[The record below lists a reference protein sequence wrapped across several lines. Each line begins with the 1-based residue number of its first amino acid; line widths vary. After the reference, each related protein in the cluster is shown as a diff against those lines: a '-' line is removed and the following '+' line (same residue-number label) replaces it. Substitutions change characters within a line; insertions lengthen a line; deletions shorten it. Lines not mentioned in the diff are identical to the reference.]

1 MSNTSQLKIA
11 VSEIQTQPQHHL
23 PKLPSH
29 ESYQFH
35 SMIKPSGS
43 QCNIDCQYCFYLHKE
58 QLLDQPSNP
67 RMSDTLLEQ
76 HIRQYIDAQ
85 TGSEVVFSW
94 QGGEPMLMGLDFYK
108 QVVKLQNKYKKPE
121 QAIYNDLQTNGL
133 LIDEKWCQFLKE
145 QQFLVGL
152 SIDGSAKFHNEYRRT
167 NNDKPTHHLVM
178 RAIALLH
185 QYGIPFNALCVVNAY
200 NSQYPLEVYRFLRD
214 EVSPKMIQF
223 SACVEPLD
231 FKTSAPDY
239 LNDKTT
245 SQTTDKVTHWSV
257 TSQGWGK
264 FLATVWDEWLAYDY
278 GEVFVDQFENTVSQI
293 FGYGA
298 QKCTTA
304 QICGKAL
311 AIEHNGDV
319 YSCDHF
325 VYPEFKL
332 GNINDTHEGD
342 LAFSKKQEQFAFAKY
357 QKLTTYCQKCP
368 YLQLCWGECPKNRF
382 TSTPDGE
389 QGLNYL
395 CQGLKIFYQKVVA
408 DYPVLSGR
416 LQ

>member
-1 MSNTSQLKIA
+1 MSNHNQSRIA
-11 VSEIQTQPQHHL
+11 VSEVQTQPQHHL
-23 PKLPSH
+23 PKLPNN

-58 QLLDQPSNP
+58 QLLEQPKMP
-67 RMSDTLLEQ
+67 RMSDDVLEQ

-108 QVVKLQNKYKKPE
+108 RVVTLQNKYKKPD

-133 LIDEKWCQFLKE
+133 LIDEKWCAFLKKHR
-145 QQFLVGL
+145 FLVGL
-152 SIDGSAKFHNEYRRT
+152 SIDGSAKFHDQYRRT
-167 NNDKPTHHLVM
+167 NNDKPTHYLVM
-178 RAIALLH
+178 KAVALLR
-185 QYGIPFNALCVVNAY
+185 QYHIPFNALCVVNSY
-200 NSQYPLEVYRFLRD
+200 NSQFPLEVYRFLRD
-214 EVSPKMIQF
+214 DVAPKMIQF

-231 FKTSAPDY
+231 FKTSAP
-239 LNDKTT
+239 NT
-245 SQTTDKVTHWSV
+245 STPQTNQQVTHWSV
-257 TSQGWGK
+257 TSQGWGE
-264 FLATVWDEWLAYDY
+264 FLTAIWDEWLMYDY

-332 GNINDTHEGD
+332 GNINKSHEGD
-342 LAFSKKQEQFAFAKY
+342 LAFSKAQQQFAFDKY
-357 QKLTTYCQKCP
+357 QKLTTYCQQCP

-382 TSTPDGE
+382 ISTPDGE
-389 QGLNYL
+389 KGLNYL
-395 CQGLKIFYQKVVA
+395 CQGLKTFYQKVVS
-408 DYPVLSGR
+408 DYPVLSTR